1 MYAAYEEGSIEA
13 VRAKI
18 PEMMYMAVRPYL
30 GEQVAAE
37 ELRQAAPN
45 PVRAG

>member
-1 MYAAYEEGSIEA
+1 

-30 GEQVAAE
+30 GEQAAAE
-37 ELRQAAPN
+37 ELHAPIH
-45 PVRAG
+45 PVTDP